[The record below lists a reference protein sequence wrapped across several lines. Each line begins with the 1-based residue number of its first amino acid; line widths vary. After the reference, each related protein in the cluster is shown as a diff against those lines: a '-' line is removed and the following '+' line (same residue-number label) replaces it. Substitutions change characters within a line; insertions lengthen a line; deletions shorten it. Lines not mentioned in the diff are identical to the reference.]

1 MDRSYNVFVDN
12 GLYVLAYY
20 LNKDINDITYQD
32 IENSIDLMSDKIEE
46 FVSCEKYSNLKSMCF
61 SNSTLTQPKGKV
73 TLNEKLKGFVK
84 NQGDEYCS
92 LCGQYKAKVKI
103 EDKEY
108 NIGRSYMPNLVANT
122 FYNFSNNF
130 QGLNVCPYCLVL
142 TMYSILNCRVSRY
155 AFLYN
160 STSSEFMEDYTFR
173 IQKENLTDVE
183 LGAKKEKEKYS
194 IVKLLE
200 SLVCKYNLFDGDIEQ
215 YMFNNSGQS
224 QDIQV
229 NRIKNKYVNLLIKL
243 QEKALLSNFEKLH
256 LDRYILNGT
265 LESNYLRE
273 IYKVKKEEKM
283 DEKEQKNFDEL
294 VIFLNREVN
303 VLKKVKIDIIKKLT
317 DKLKTS
323 NLDIDKIYKELKM
336 LGKFYAYEDWLV
348 NLNEM
353 YYEKTGEKLFE
364 AEDYIE
370 LDDIRSFRQI
380 KNLILV
386 SLI

>member
-61 SNSTLTQPKGKV
+61 SNSMLTQPKGKV

-122 FYNFSNNF
+122 FYNFSNNL

-155 AFLYN
+155 VFLYN
-160 STSSEFMEDYTFR
+160 STSDEFMKDYTCH
-173 IQKENLTDVE
+173 IQDENLTDVE

-229 NRIKNKYVNLLIKL
+229 NNIKNSDVNLLMKL
-243 QEKALLSNFEKLH
+243 QKEALLREFKDLH
-256 LDRYILNGT
+256 LEIYILRGT
-265 LESNYLRE
+265 LESNYLRK
-273 IYKVKKEEKM
+273 IYNLDKRERVAS
-283 DEKEQKNFDEL
+283 DEL
-294 VIFLNREVN
+294 IVFLNREVN

-323 NLDIDKIYKELKM
+323 DLDIDKIYKELKM

>member
-61 SNSTLTQPKGKV
+61 SNSMLTQPKGKV

-84 NQGDEYCS
+84 NQGYEYCS

-122 FYNFSNNF
+122 FYNFSNNL

-155 AFLYN
+155 VFLYN
-160 STSSEFMEDYTFR
+160 STSDEFMKDYTCH
-173 IQKENLTDVE
+173 IQDENLTDVE

-229 NRIKNKYVNLLIKL
+229 NNIKNSYVNLLMKL
-243 QEKALLSNFEKLH
+243 QKEALLREFKDLH
-256 LDRYILNGT
+256 LEIYILRGT
-265 LESNYLRE
+265 LESNYLRK
-273 IYKVKKEEKM
+273 IYNLDKREKVAS
-283 DEKEQKNFDEL
+283 DEL
-294 VIFLNREVN
+294 IVFLNREVN

-323 NLDIDKIYKELKM
+323 DLDIDKIYKELKM

>member
-122 FYNFSNNF
+122 FYNFSNNL

-155 AFLYN
+155 VFLYN
-160 STSSEFMEDYTFR
+160 STSNEFMEDYTCS
-173 IQKENLTDVE
+173 IQEENLTDVE

-229 NRIKNKYVNLLIKL
+229 NNIKNSYVNLLMKL
-243 QEKALLSNFEKLH
+243 QKEALLREFKDLH
-256 LDRYILNGT
+256 LEIYILRGT
-265 LESNYLRE
+265 LESNYLRK
-273 IYKVKKEEKM
+273 IYNLDKREKVAS
-283 DEKEQKNFDEL
+283 DEL
-294 VIFLNREVN
+294 IVFLNREVN

-323 NLDIDKIYKELKM
+323 DLDIDKIYKELKM

>member
-73 TLNEKLKGFVK
+73 TLKDKLKGFVENK
-84 NQGDEYCS
+84 GNEYCS

-122 FYNFSNNF
+122 FYNFSNNL

-142 TMYSILNCRVSRY
+142 TMYSILNCRVSKY

-160 STSSEFMEDYTFR
+160 STSNEFMEDYTYNM
-173 IQKENLTDVE
+173 QQENLIDIE

-194 IVKLLE
+194 TIELLE
-200 SLVCKYNLFDGDIEQ
+200 GLICKYNSFDGHIEQ

-229 NRIKNKYVNLLIKL
+229 NNIKNSDVNLLMKL
-243 QEKALLSNFEKLH
+243 QKEALLREFKDLH
-256 LDRYILNGT
+256 LEIYVLRGT
-265 LESNYLRE
+265 LESNYLRK
-273 IYKVKKEEKM
+273 IYNLDKREKIAS
-283 DEKEQKNFDEL
+283 DEL
-294 VIFLNREVN
+294 IVFLNREVN
-303 VLKKVKIDIIKKLT
+303 ILKKVKIDIIKKLT
-317 DKLKTS
+317 DKLKAS
-323 NLDIDKIYKELKM
+323 NLDVDKIYKELKM
-336 LGKFYAYEDWLV
+336 LGKFHAYEDWLV
-348 NLNEM
+348 NLNEI
-353 YYEKTGEKLFE
+353 YYEDTGEKLFE
-364 AEDYIE
+364 TDDYIE
-370 LDDIRSFRQI
+370 LDDVKGFRQI

>member
-122 FYNFSNNF
+122 FYNFSNNL

-160 STSSEFMEDYTFR
+160 STSSEFMEDYTFH

-200 SLVCKYNLFDGDIEQ
+200 SLVCKYNLFNGDIEQ

-224 QDIQV
+224 
-229 NRIKNKYVNLLIKL
+229 
-243 QEKALLSNFEKLH
+243 
-256 LDRYILNGT
+256 
-265 LESNYLRE
+265 
-273 IYKVKKEEKM
+273 
-283 DEKEQKNFDEL
+283 
-294 VIFLNREVN
+294 
-303 VLKKVKIDIIKKLT
+303 
-317 DKLKTS
+317 
-323 NLDIDKIYKELKM
+323 
-336 LGKFYAYEDWLV
+336 
-348 NLNEM
+348 
-353 YYEKTGEKLFE
+353 
-364 AEDYIE
+364 
-370 LDDIRSFRQI
+370 
-380 KNLILV
+380 
-386 SLI
+386 

>member
-61 SNSTLTQPKGKV
+61 SNSMLTQPKGKV

-122 FYNFSNNF
+122 FYNFSNNL

-229 NRIKNKYVNLLIKL
+229 NNIKNSYVNLLMKL
-243 QEKALLSNFEKLH
+243 QKEALLREFKDLH
-256 LDRYILNGT
+256 LEIYILRGT
-265 LESNYLRE
+265 LESNYLRK
-273 IYKVKKEEKM
+273 IYNLDKREKVAS
-283 DEKEQKNFDEL
+283 DEL
-294 VIFLNREVN
+294 IVFLNREVN

-323 NLDIDKIYKELKM
+323 DLDIDKIYKELKM